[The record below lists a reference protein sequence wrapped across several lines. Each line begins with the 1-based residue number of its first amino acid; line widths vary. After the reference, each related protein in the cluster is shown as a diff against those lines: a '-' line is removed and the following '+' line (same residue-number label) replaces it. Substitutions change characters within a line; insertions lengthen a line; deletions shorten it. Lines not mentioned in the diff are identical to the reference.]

1 MIVLNTI
8 AAFSYKQNLILINNN
23 GVTSLDMSEYASRV
37 RVLIKNNVISVI
49 CIDDKDSA
57 CIDAKNNC
65 RMKIQQVVLT
75 LYNPIK
81 KKLLLFGVGF
91 RSWVVY
97 MVKNKVRY
105 MLLKIGF
112 SRDVCIKIPLDVK
125 IICLKPTLIL
135 VRGLNNVKVNQ
146 FVACIRSLKVPDPYK
161 GKGIQ
166 FINEKIIFK
175 PGKQN

>member
-1 MIVLNTI
+1 MT
-8 AAFSYKQNLILINNN
+8 K
-23 GVTSLDMSEYASRV
+23 YASHIRI
-37 RVLIKNNVISVI
+37 LIKNNVICII
-49 CIDDKDSA
+49 CVDDKDFV
-57 CIDAKNNC
+57 CIEAKNNC
-65 RMKIQQVVLT
+65 LMKIQQVILT
-75 LYNPIK
+75 LHNPIK

-97 MVKNKVRY
+97 TAKNNTRY
-105 MLLKIGF
+105 ILLKIGF
-112 SRDVCIKIPLDVK
+112 SRDVCIKVPLNIK

-135 VRGLNNVKVNQ
+135 IKGLNNVKVNQ